1 MNKKYRLLPKVVG
14 LLGITILILT
24 GCAQLRSHTATGNP
38 ADKTETVI
46 IRKGQRP
53 AWIDGAGRHY
63 PSQKYLRSVGYGP
76 DRQSAEDKARSEL
89 AKIFY
94 SQIESQNRTYQSY
107 LQTDTGGKLKTT
119 EKIDIQDITQVSTRK
134 VLSGV
139 RIAEIYKQTRPK
151 ETFFALAVLERI
163 RSEGILRAKILDLDA
178 GIQDLL
184 NDTQNQT
191 DPLRRIKHLSMGL
204 EKLILRDT
212 YNTEL
217 RIVSPVGQGIASVVS
232 ITEVRRELID
242 LLLNEFQIGLA
253 IEGDRV
259 RQIRQ
264 ILVEALNRLG
274 FSVTEDKQNARIV
287 IRGGVEFNR
296 FEPED
301 SDWKYVRW
309 KVFFDMVDRQ
319 SGVIFGSVSKNGKE
333 GHLSFPQAEER
344 AVGKIH
350 RLIGSDIA
358 KDLKSYILIQKD

>member
-1 MNKKYRLLPKVVG
+1 MHKKYRLLTRVAG
-14 LLGITILILT
+14 LLGILILVLT
-24 GCAQLRSHTATGNP
+24 GCAQRRSHPPTGDH
-38 ADKTETVI
+38 AAKTEAVI
-46 IRKGQRP
+46 IRKGERP
-53 AWIDGAGRHY
+53 AWIDGTGRHY
-63 PSQKYLRSVGYGP
+63 PSQKYLRGVGYDA
-76 DRQSAEDKARSEL
+76 DRQTAEDKARSEL

-119 EKIDIQDITQVSTRK
+119 QQIDIQDITRVSTRK

-139 RIAEIYKQTRPK
+139 RIAEIYKQTRPQ
-151 ETFFALAVLERI
+151 EIFFALAVLDRMRSERI
-163 RSEGILRAKILDLDA
+163 LRTKILDLDA
-178 GIQDLL
+178 RIREFLD
-184 NDTQNQT
+184 DAQNQA
-191 DPLRRIKHLSMGL
+191 DALRRIKSLSLGL

-217 RIVSPVGQGIASVVS
+217 RIVSPAGQGIASVVS
-232 ITEVRRELID
+232 ISEVRGDLID

-253 IEGDRV
+253 IEGDRE

-264 ILVEALNRLG
+264 ILGEALNRQG
-274 FSVTEDKQNARIV
+274 FSVTEDKQNAGVV
-287 IRGGVEFNR
+287 IRGRMEFKR
-296 FEPED
+296 FEPQD

-344 AVGKIH
+344 ALEKIR

-358 KDLKSYILIQKD
+358 RDLKSYILIQKD